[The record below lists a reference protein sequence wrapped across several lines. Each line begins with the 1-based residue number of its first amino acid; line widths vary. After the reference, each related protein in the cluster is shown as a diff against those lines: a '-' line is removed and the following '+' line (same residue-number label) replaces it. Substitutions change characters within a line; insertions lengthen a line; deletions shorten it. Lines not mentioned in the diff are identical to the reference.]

1 MDKSK
6 VKFIKRFIFR
16 YGENFMLNNKADFL
30 ISYELNLYNF
40 FKDYKGKQNVL
51 ARIPSIVILFNDP
64 VGNAFEDI

>member
-1 MDKSK
+1 
-6 VKFIKRFIFR
+6 
-16 YGENFMLNNKADFL
+16 MLNNKADFL